1 MLIFG
6 LLFGIV
12 KWIKYANLGI
22 QAPTGTI
29 MIPVMS
35 VMLAVQF
42 LLAAANIDLQSVPKK
57 PISKGELDAPSVLTD
72 ISPKFEKD

>member
-1 MLIFG
+1 MLVFG

-22 QAPTGTI
+22 PAPTGTI

-35 VMLAVQF
+35 VMLGVQF
-42 LLAAANIDLQSVPKK
+42 LLAAANIDLQSVPKN
-57 PISKGELDAPSVLTD
+57 PISNSELEELHED
-72 ISPKFEKD
+72 